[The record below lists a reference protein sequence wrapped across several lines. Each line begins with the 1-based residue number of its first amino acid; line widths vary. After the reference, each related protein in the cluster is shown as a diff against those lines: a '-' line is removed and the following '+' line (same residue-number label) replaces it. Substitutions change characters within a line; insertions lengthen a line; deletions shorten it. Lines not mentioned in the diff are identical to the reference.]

1 MQTTS
6 ESVAPIA
13 PDTYTPTDRSRVR
26 RRPERGFYDR
36 TTVHSIIDEAIVC
49 HVAFVVDGEPRMI
62 PTSIVRIGE
71 DVFLHGS
78 PNNRMLTVLASG
90 MPACITVTHVDA
102 IVAGR
107 SGFGCSVDYRS
118 VVIYS
123 SGSAVEGPEKVSVLD
138 AVIQSIIPGHRVR
151 SATSRELGA
160 TLVLRFP
167 LIDVSAKVRAC
178 GVRDLEEDYDLD
190 LWAGVIPL
198 KLTAESARSDPRLKP
213 GISTPLYALTYRGR
227 AQSHAD
233 LRSAP

>member
-1 MQTTS
+1 MKTTS
-6 ESVAPIA
+6 ESAPPVTPAAYI
-13 PDTYTPTDRSRVR
+13 PTDRSRVR
-26 RRPERGFYDR
+26 HRPERGVYDQ

-78 PNNRMLTVLASG
+78 PNNSMLAALASG
-90 MPACITVTHVDA
+90 MPTCITVTHVDA

-123 SGSAVEGPEKVSVLD
+123 SGSVVEGAEKVTVLD

-151 SATSRELGA
+151 SATSKELGA
-160 TLVLRFP
+160 TLILRFP

-198 KLTAESARSDPRLKP
+198 KLVAEGVQNDPRLKA
-213 GISTPLYALTYRGR
+213 GISTPLYALTYRDR

-233 LRSAP
+233 LRSAS